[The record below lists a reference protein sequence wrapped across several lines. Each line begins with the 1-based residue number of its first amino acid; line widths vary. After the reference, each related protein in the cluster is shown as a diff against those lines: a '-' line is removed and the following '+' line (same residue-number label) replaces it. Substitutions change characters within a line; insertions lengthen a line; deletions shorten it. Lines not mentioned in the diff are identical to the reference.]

1 MQNLGEYC
9 VLNFPE
15 FAVNAQF
22 RLQVHTN
29 LITGQK
35 QKRKHYLLTITLS
48 LIK

>member
-29 LITGQK
+29 LITGLITGQK
-35 QKRKHYLLTITLS
+35 RKRKHYLKT
-48 LIK
+48 KV